1 MPAKKKGGKKAKK
14 EAVEDF
20 GEFEAMRGEQLE
32 MTLANMKEKLQGLK
46 IHRNQLQIEK
56 DLLHDFYSNVREEIK
71 EHEAR
76 IVNFDT
82 KMQQAEKTHRT
93 QITSHMQKVK
103 HLEYEHMNSCDQ
115 VKSDAKEDMQ
125 EERKHH
131 TSHEKDNLKDKQFK
145 KDEY

>member
-1 MPAKKKGGKKAKK
+1 
-14 EAVEDF
+14 
-20 GEFEAMRGEQLE
+20 
-32 MTLANMKEKLQGLK
+32 
-46 IHRNQLQIEK
+46 
-56 DLLHDFYSNVREEIK
+56 
-71 EHEAR
+71 
-76 IVNFDT
+76 
-82 KMQQAEKTHRT
+82 MQQAEKTHRT